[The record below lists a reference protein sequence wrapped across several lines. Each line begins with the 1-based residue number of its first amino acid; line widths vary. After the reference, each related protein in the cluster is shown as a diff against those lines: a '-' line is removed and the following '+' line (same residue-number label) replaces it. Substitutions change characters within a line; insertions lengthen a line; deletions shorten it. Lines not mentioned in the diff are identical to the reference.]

1 MLEILKE
8 VFNVVLPVILCA
20 GVGFAIAILK
30 VPFDTKMIGRL
41 VANVG
46 YPTLVIAHLS
56 ASKVDLGSFGLMVAA
71 ALAMLASYVV
81 IVTVLLKILGLPLR
95 AFLSPMTLGNVGN
108 IGLPITALAFGDA
121 GLTYSFAFLLV
132 VLLGIFTYGT
142 WVPKNEFTLRALVAS
157 PVIYAIAIALVLL
170 GTGTALPA
178 PLHSTFKIL
187 GGLAIPLMLLTL
199 GYTLAT
205 LTVSSFWRGALLAVL
220 HLAMTLGVALVLV
233 ALFGFTGTERG
244 VFVLMAVMPSS
255 VATYLFVELYVPERA
270 SDVASLIL
278 VSTLMTIVVLPLLLT
293 YAV

>member
-1 MLEILKE
+1 MLEVLKE
-8 VFNVVLPVILCA
+8 VVNVVLPVILCA
-20 GVGFAIAILK
+20 SVGFALARSSMA
-30 VPFDTKMIGRL
+30 FDTRMIGRL

-56 ASKVDLGSFGLMVAA
+56 SQSVDLASFGLMVAG
-71 ALAMLASYVV
+71 ALAMLAAYLI
-81 IVTVLLKILGLPLR
+81 IVTVFLKAVGLPPR

-108 IGLPITALAFGDA
+108 IGLPITSLAFGSA

-142 WVPKNEFTLRALVAS
+142 WVPKNEFTLRALVRS
-157 PVIYAIAIALVLL
+157 PVIYAIAIALVLVA
-170 GTGTALPA
+170 TDTALPK
-178 PLHSTFKIL
+178 PLADTFTIL

-205 LTVSSFWRGALLAVL
+205 LTISSFWRGALLAL
-220 HLAMTLGVALVLV
+220 AHLAMTLTVGSALA
-233 ALFGFTGTERG
+233 ALFGFTGVQRG
-244 VFVLMAVMPSS
+244 VFLLMAVMPSS

-270 SDVASLIL
+270 TDVASLIL